1 MNIVTLVG
9 RTTKDLEL
17 KQTKSGK
24 SVLAFTL
31 AVNKDSK
38 NEDGTYD
45 ADFIDCVAFEKR
57 AEAIARYVH
66 KGDRLGI
73 TGKISTRTYQRNDGS
88 NAKAVEIIVEGF
100 EFLESKKNGDGQN
113 APTKAPHWE
122 EINDDGDLPF

>member
-1 MNIVTLVG
+1 MNIVTLIG
-9 RTTKDLEL
+9 RTTKEMEL

-24 SVLAFTL
+24 SVISFTL
-31 AVNKDSK
+31 AVNKDFR

-57 AEAIARYVH
+57 AEAIAKYVH

-73 TGKISTRTYQRNDGS
+73 NGKINTRTYQRNDGS

-100 EFLESKKNGDGQN
+100 EFLEPKKDTES
-113 APTKAPHWE
+113 TKWQE
-122 EINDDGDLPF
+122 LTNDDELPFG

>member
-9 RTTKDLEL
+9 RNVKPIEL

-24 SVLAFTL
+24 SVVSFSL
-31 AVNKDSK
+31 AVNKDFK

-45 ADFIDCVAFEKR
+45 ADFIDCVAFDKR
-57 AEAIARYVH
+57 AEAIAKYVH

-73 TGKISTRTYQRNDGS
+73 NGKISTRKYQRDDGS

-100 EFLESKKNGDGQN
+100 EFLEPKKDN
-113 APTKAPHWE
+113 APKWE
-122 EINDDGDLPF
+122 SLDNDDELPFG